1 MEIRCCAKT
10 RPVGWGWMALL
21 MAVPGA
27 VLGWL
32 LGWWVLAVY
41 LAAVPACAEGC
52 WGWLR
57 SFRLEVS
64 DTQLSLSSGS
74 WMNST
79 RRQPVGALCCVNTLQ
94 TPLLRLVRCGI
105 AVLYSPGGMW
115 LVPMLSM
122 RDIRR
127 LEQLAVQKGKRL

>member
-10 RPVGWGWMALL
+10 RPVVWVWMALL
-21 MAVPGA
+21 LAIPGA

-41 LAAVPACAEGC
+41 LVAVPVCAEGC
-52 WGWLR
+52 WEWLR

-64 DTQLSLSSGS
+64 DTQLSLSSGT

-79 RRQPVGALCCVNTLQ
+79 RRQPVGALCCVYTVQ

-115 LVPMLSM
+115 LVPMLHM

>member
-10 RPVGWGWMALL
+10 RPVVWVWMALL
-21 MAVPGA
+21 LAVPGA

-115 LVPMLSM
+115 LAPMLSM
-122 RDIRR
+122 QDIRR

>member
-10 RPVGWGWMALL
+10 RPVVWVWMALL
-21 MAVPGA
+21 LAVPGA

-64 DTQLSLSSGS
+64 NTQLSLSSGS

-79 RRQPVGALCCVNTLQ
+79 RRPPVGALCCGDTLP

-122 RDIRR
+122 QDIRR

>member
-10 RPVGWGWMALL
+10 RPVVWVWMALL
-21 MAVPGA
+21 LAVPGA

-32 LGWWVLAVY
+32 LGWWVLAAY

-52 WGWLR
+52 WGWLKT
-57 SFRLEVS
+57 FRLEVS

-79 RRQPVGALCCVNTLQ
+79 RRQPVGALCCVHTLQ
-94 TPLLRLVRCGI
+94 TPLLRLVHCGI
-105 AVLYSPGGMW
+105 SVLYSPGGMW
-115 LVPMLSM
+115 MVPMLSM
-122 RDIRR
+122 QDIHR

>member
-10 RPVGWGWMALL
+10 RPVVWVWMALL
-21 MAVPGA
+21 LAVPGA

-79 RRQPVGALCCVNTLQ
+79 RRQPVGALGCVNTLQ